1 MRARSFIT
9 AVIVLASLFGMAST
23 ARADGWP
30 EKPIR
35 MVVPSAAGSG
45 ADVMARLLTE
55 QLGKQLGVPFIV
67 DDKPG
72 GAQIMGTMDVVHA
85 KPDGYTIGYGNLIA
99 LATNRALLDNV
110 PYDVDR
116 DLTLLGGTWRTY
128 NFLIVDKA
136 SPYKTVGELV
146 AALRKDPGKLSYGT
160 DGVGTSAHL
169 GMKLFE
175 HLTGTKMVHVPYK
188 GATAAL
194 TDLFGGRIDVM
205 LVNSSVV
212 AGYVK
217 SGQVRALGVSTQK
230 RDPDF
235 AQIPTI
241 GETVPG
247 YEITAWAGMFA
258 PANLP
263 PAIAQRLESEIQKAL
278 VAPGIAEKCRAL
290 GVEITPNPAAQFH
303 ALVRSETT
311 RWAEVVKT
319 TGAKSD

>member
-1 MRARSFIT
+1 MRVRSLIT
-9 AVIVLASLFGMAST
+9 SLLVFASVGCVAST
-23 ARADGWP
+23 ARADDWP
-30 EKPIR
+30 DRPIR

-55 QLGKQLGVPFIV
+55 QLGKQMGVSFIV

-72 GAQIMGTMDVVHA
+72 GAQIMGTMDVVRA

-128 NFLIVDKA
+128 NFLVVDKA
-136 SPYKTVGELV
+136 SPYKNVADLV
-146 AALRKDPGKLSYGT
+146 AAVRAQPGKLSYGT

-217 SGQVRALGVSTQK
+217 SGQVRALGVSTVK

-235 AQIPTI
+235 AQVPTI

-258 PANLP
+258 PAKLP

-278 VAPGIAEKCRAL
+278 VAPGMAEKCRAL
-290 GVEITPNPAAQFH
+290 GVELTPNSGEQFRT
-303 ALVRSETT
+303 LVHGETV
-311 RWAEVVKT
+311 RWADVVKT
-319 TGAKSD
+319 TGAKNE